1 MSLVCNQIIFLET
14 PETYFSAISCLALSL
29 ARIVSVHRPRK
40 HRMIDIALRITS
52 NVEKKLVQHRTQAS
66 TPRCMLHLI
75 KNLNLAFPPR

>member
-40 HRMIDIALRITS
+40 HRMIDVVKQALI
-52 NVEKKLVQHRTQAS
+52 E
-66 TPRCMLHLI
+66 C
-75 KNLNLAFPPR
+75 